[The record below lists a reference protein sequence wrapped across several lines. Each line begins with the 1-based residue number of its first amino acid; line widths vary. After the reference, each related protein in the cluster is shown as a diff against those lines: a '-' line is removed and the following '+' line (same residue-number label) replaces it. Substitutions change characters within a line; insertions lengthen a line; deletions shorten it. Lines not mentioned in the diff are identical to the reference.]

1 MAKIRKTKNELK
13 AQKEAL
19 ERFERFLPTLK
30 LKKAQLIAEIK
41 KIDRQIDEIRA
52 EMEKIE
58 KDIQNWV
65 AVYSEDIDL
74 NEIFEVKDIVTGE
87 DNIAGIDIE
96 IFEDIDIAIEDYDY
110 FEMPLWVDRGLE
122 QVIGYIKNKARI
134 VILERTKEKL
144 DQELTITMQRINLF
158 EKVKIPETK
167 ENIRVIQIY
176 LDDRQTAEVVRGKI
190 SKNKIEQKKEQAA
203 V

>member
-19 ERFERFLPTLK
+19 ERYERFLPTLK

-41 KIDRQIDEIRA
+41 KIDKEIARIQSEIEA
-52 EMEKIE
+52 TLREIE
-58 KDIQNWV
+58 KWV

-74 NEIFEVKDIVTGE
+74 DEFFEVKDIITSE

-96 IFEDIDIAIEDYDY
+96 VFEDIDIEVDDYDL
-110 FEMPLWVDRGLE
+110 FETPLWIDRGLE
-122 QVIGYIKNKARI
+122 EVIEQIKRKARI
-134 VILERTKEKL
+134 IILRRQKKKL
-144 DQELTITMQRINLF
+144 DRELTITMQRINLF

-167 ENIRVIQIY
+167 ENIRIIQIY

>member
-19 ERFERFLPTLK
+19 ERYERFLPTLK

-41 KIDRQIDEIRA
+41 KIDKEIARIQSEIEA
-52 EMEKIE
+52 TLREIE
-58 KDIQNWV
+58 KWV

-74 NEIFEVKDIVTGE
+74 AEFFEVKDIITSE

-96 IFEDIDIAIEDYDY
+96 VFDDIDIEVEDYDL
-110 FEMPLWVDRGLE
+110 FETPLWIDRGLE
-122 QVIGYIKNKARI
+122 EIIEQIKRKARI
-134 VILERTKEKL
+134 IILRRQKKKL
-144 DQELTITMQRINLF
+144 DRELTITMQRINLF

-167 ENIRVIQIY
+167 ENIRIIQIY

>member
-19 ERFERFLPTLK
+19 ERYERFLPTLE

-41 KIDRQIDEIRA
+41 KIDKKIDEIQR
-52 EMEKIE
+52 EMEKTE
-58 KDIQNWV
+58 GDIQNWV
-65 AVYSEDIDL
+65 AIYSEDINLNDL
-74 NEIFEVKDIVTGE
+74 FEVKDIVTGE

-96 IFEDIDIAIEDYDY
+96 VFEDIEIEIEDYD
-110 FEMPLWVDRGLE
+110 FFKMPLWVDRGLE
-122 QVIGYIKNKARI
+122 EVINYIKHKARI
-134 VILERTKEKL
+134 VILRRTKKKL
-144 DQELTITMQRINLF
+144 DKELTITMQRINLF

-167 ENIRVIQIY
+167 DNIRVIQIY

-190 SKNKIEQKKEQAA
+190 SKKKIEQKKEQAA

>member
-19 ERFERFLPTLK
+19 ERYERFLPTLE

-41 KIDRQIDEIRA
+41 KIDKEIQEIRQ
-52 EMEKIE
+52 EMEKTE
-58 KDIQNWV
+58 RDIQNWV

-74 NEIFEVKDIVTGE
+74 NDLFEVKDIITGE

-96 IFEDIDIAIEDYDY
+96 VFEDIDIEVEDYDY
-110 FEMPLWVDRGLE
+110 FKMPLWVDRGLE
-122 QVIGYIKNKARI
+122 EVIEYIKHKARI
-134 VILERTKEKL
+134 VILKRTKKKL
-144 DQELTITMQRINLF
+144 DRELTITMQRINLF

-167 ENIRVIQIY
+167 DNIRIIQIY
-176 LDDRQTAEVVRGKI
+176 LDDRQTQAVVRGKI
-190 SKNKIEQKKEQAA
+190 SKKKIEQKKEQAS

>member
-19 ERFERFLPTLK
+19 ERYERFLPTLE

-41 KIDRQIDEIRA
+41 KIGKEIDKIRR
-52 EMEKIE
+52 EMEKTE

-74 NEIFEVKDIVTGE
+74 NDLFEVKDIVTGE

-96 IFEDIDIAIEDYDY
+96 VFEDIDIEVEDYDY
-110 FEMPLWVDRGLE
+110 FKMPLWIDRGLE
-122 QVIGYIKNKARI
+122 EVIEYIKYKARI

-144 DQELTITMQRINLF
+144 DRELTITMQRINLF

-167 ENIRVIQIY
+167 ENIKTIQIY
-176 LDDRQTAEVVRGKI
+176 LDDRQTQAVVRGKI
-190 SKNKIEQKKEQAA
+190 SKKKIQQKKEQAA

>member
-19 ERFERFLPTLK
+19 ERYERFLPTLK

-41 KIDRQIDEIRA
+41 KIDKEIAKIQR
-52 EMEKIE
+52 ELEDTLREIE
-58 KDIQNWV
+58 KWV

-74 NEIFEVKDIVTGE
+74 DDFFKVKDIITRE

-96 IFEDIDIAIEDYDY
+96 VFEDIDIEVEDYDL
-110 FEMPLWVDRGLE
+110 FETPLWVDRGLE
-122 QVIGYIKNKARI
+122 EVIEQIKRKAHI
-134 VILERTKEKL
+134 IILRRQKKKL
-144 DQELTITMQRINLF
+144 DRELTITMQRINLF

-167 ENIRVIQIY
+167 ENIRIIQIY

>member
-19 ERFERFLPTLK
+19 ERYERFLPTLE

-41 KIDRQIDEIRA
+41 KIDKEIDTIRRA
-52 EMEKIE
+52 MEKTE
-58 KDIQNWV
+58 KDIHNWV

-74 NEIFEVKDIVTGE
+74 NDLFEVKDIVTGK

-96 IFEDIDIAIEDYDY
+96 VFEDIDIEVEDYDY
-110 FEMPLWVDRGLE
+110 FKMPLWVDRGLDE
-122 QVIGYIKNKARI
+122 VINYIKHKARI
-134 VILERTKEKL
+134 VILEKTKEKL
-144 DQELTITMQRINLF
+144 DRELTITMQRINLF

-167 ENIRVIQIY
+167 DNIRMIQIY

-190 SKNKIEQKKEQAA
+190 SKKKIEQKKEQAA

>member
-19 ERFERFLPTLK
+19 ERYERFLPTLE

-41 KIDRQIDEIRA
+41 KIDKEIQEIRQ
-52 EMEKIE
+52 EMEKTE
-58 KDIQNWV
+58 RDIQNWV

-74 NEIFEVKDIVTGE
+74 NDLFEVKDIITGE

-96 IFEDIDIAIEDYDY
+96 VFENIDIEVEDYDY
-110 FEMPLWVDRGLE
+110 FKMPLWVDRGLE
-122 QVIGYIKNKARI
+122 EVIEYIKHKARI
-134 VILERTKEKL
+134 VILKRTKKKL
-144 DQELTITMQRINLF
+144 DRELTITMQRINLF

-167 ENIRVIQIY
+167 DNIRIIQIY
-176 LDDRQTAEVVRGKI
+176 LDDRQTQAVVRGKI
-190 SKNKIEQKKEQAA
+190 SKKKIEQKKEQAS

>member
-1 MAKIRKTKNELK
+1 MAKVRRTKNELK

-19 ERFERFLPTLK
+19 ERYERFLPTLE

-41 KIDRQIDEIRA
+41 KIDKEIDTIRRA
-52 EMEKIE
+52 MEKTE
-58 KDIQNWV
+58 KDIHNWV

-74 NEIFEVKDIVTGE
+74 NDLFEVKDIVTGK

-96 IFEDIDIAIEDYDY
+96 VFEDIDIEVEDYDY
-110 FEMPLWVDRGLE
+110 FKMPLWVDRGLDE
-122 QVIGYIKNKARI
+122 VINYIKHKARI
-134 VILERTKEKL
+134 VILEKTKEKL
-144 DQELTITMQRINLF
+144 DRELTITMQRINLF

-167 ENIRVIQIY
+167 DNIRMIQIY

-190 SKNKIEQKKEQAA
+190 SKKKIEQKKEQAA

>member
-19 ERFERFLPTLK
+19 ERYERFLPTLK

-41 KIDRQIDEIRA
+41 KIDKQIEEIRT
-52 EMEKIE
+52 EMEKTE

-74 NEIFEVKDIVTGE
+74 NELFEVQEIVTGE

-96 IFEDIDIAIEDYDY
+96 VFEDIDIAIEEYDY
-110 FEMPLWVDRGLE
+110 FKMPLWVDRGLE
-122 QVIGYIKNKARI
+122 EVIEYIKYKARI
-134 VILERTKEKL
+134 VILESTKEKL
-144 DQELTITMQRINLF
+144 DRELTITMQRINLF

-167 ENIRVIQIY
+167 DNIRVIQIY

-190 SKNKIEQKKEQAA
+190 SKKKIEQKKEQ
-203 V
+203 

>member
-19 ERFERFLPTLK
+19 ERYERFLPTLE

-41 KIDRQIDEIRA
+41 KIDKEIQEIRQ
-52 EMEKIE
+52 EMEKTE
-58 KDIQNWV
+58 RDIQNWV
-65 AVYSEDIDL
+65 AIYSEDIDL
-74 NEIFEVKDIVTGE
+74 NDLFEVKNIITGE

-96 IFEDIDIAIEDYDY
+96 VFEDIDIEVEDYDY
-110 FEMPLWVDRGLE
+110 FKMPLWVDRGLE
-122 QVIGYIKNKARI
+122 EVIEYIKHKARI
-134 VILERTKEKL
+134 VILKRTKKKL
-144 DQELTITMQRINLF
+144 DRELTITMQRINLF

-167 ENIRVIQIY
+167 DNIRIIQIY
-176 LDDRQTAEVVRGKI
+176 LDDRQTQAVVRGKI
-190 SKNKIEQKKEQAA
+190 TKKKIEQKKEQAS

>member
-1 MAKIRKTKNELK
+1 MAKIRRTKNELK

-19 ERFERFLPTLK
+19 ERYERFLPTLK

-41 KIDRQIDEIRA
+41 KIDKQIEEIRT
-52 EMEKIE
+52 EMEKTE

-74 NEIFEVKDIVTGE
+74 NELFEVQEIVTGE

-96 IFEDIDIAIEDYDY
+96 VFEDIDIAIEEYDY
-110 FEMPLWVDRGLE
+110 FKMPLWVDRGLE
-122 QVIGYIKNKARI
+122 EVIEYIKYKARI
-134 VILERTKEKL
+134 VILESTKEKL
-144 DQELTITMQRINLF
+144 DRELTITMQRINLF

-167 ENIRVIQIY
+167 DNIRVIQIY

-190 SKNKIEQKKEQAA
+190 SKKKIEQKKEQAA

>member
-19 ERFERFLPTLK
+19 ERYERFLPTLE

-41 KIDRQIDEIRA
+41 KIDKQIAEIRRD
-52 EMEKIE
+52 MDNIE
-58 KDIQNWV
+58 RDIQNWV

-74 NEIFEVKDIVTGE
+74 SDLFEVKDIVTGE

-96 IFEDIDIAIEDYDY
+96 VFKDIDIEVEDYDY
-110 FEMPLWVDRGLE
+110 FKMPLWVDRGLDT
-122 QVIGYIKNKARI
+122 VIEYIKNKARI

-144 DQELTITMQRINLF
+144 DKELTITMQRINLF

-167 ENIRVIQIY
+167 RNIRVIQIY

-190 SKNKIEQKKEQAA
+190 SKKKIEQKKEQAA

>member
-19 ERFERFLPTLK
+19 ERYERFLPTLK

-41 KIDRQIDEIRA
+41 KIDKEIARIQSEIEA
-52 EMEKIE
+52 TLREIE
-58 KDIQNWV
+58 KWV

-74 NEIFEVKDIVTGE
+74 DEFFEVKDIITSE

-96 IFEDIDIAIEDYDY
+96 VFEDIDIEVEDYDL
-110 FEMPLWVDRGLE
+110 FETPLWIDRGLE
-122 QVIGYIKNKARI
+122 EIIEQIKRKARI
-134 VILERTKEKL
+134 IILRRQKKKL
-144 DQELTITMQRINLF
+144 DRELTITMQRINLF

-167 ENIRVIQIY
+167 ENIRIIQIY